1 MKINK
6 VSLKDYSSL
15 RIGGDADMVNI
26 TNENELVEAV
36 GYAKEKGLQIYVLG
50 NGTNTFFA
58 ENLENILILKIEI
71 IGKNKQDS
79 ENNNNDVFVTAQAGE
94 AWDDVVKFCVENNLW
109 GIENLSYIP
118 GSVGATPIQN
128 IGAYGVELKDI
139 FVSLR
144 ALDTVKMEFVNLNKE
159 DCLLDY
165 RDSLFKKEAG
175 RYIIV
180 SVTLMLSKENKPV
193 LTYKPLNTL
202 IDKKVISISDIRELI
217 IQTRTQKLPDYRTH
231 PNAGSFFKNVI
242 INSLQAEI
250 LQNKFA
256 DVPLIKVE
264 NNNYKISSA
273 WLIENV
279 ANMKGA
285 RIGSIGTWPTQPLV
299 IVNYDNAS
307 SKDLISFEDEIKK
320 RIFEATGLV
329 LEREVNFVNKQ

>member
-15 RIGGDADMVNI
+15 RIGGYADMVNI
-26 TNENELVEAV
+26 TNEDELVEAV
-36 GYAKEKGLQIYVLG
+36 EYAKEKSLQTYVLG

-58 ENLENILILKIEI
+58 EDLENILILKIEI
-71 IGKNKQDS
+71 IGKSRQDS
-79 ENNNNDVFVTAQAGE
+79 ENNNDVFVTAQAGE
-94 AWDDVVKFCVENNLW
+94 VWDDIVKFCVENNLW

-144 ALDTVKMEFVNLNKE
+144 ALDTEKMEFVNLNKE
-159 DCLLDY
+159 ECLLDY
-165 RDSLFKKEAG
+165 RDSLFKKETG

-180 SVTLMLSKENKPV
+180 SVTLRLSKENKPV

-202 IDKKVISISDIRELI
+202 IDKKELSISDIRELV
-217 IQTRTQKLPDYRTH
+217 IQTRAQKLPDYKIH

-250 LQNKFA
+250 LQNKFV
-256 DVPLIKVE
+256 DIPLIKVE

-299 IVNYDNAS
+299 IVNYDDGS
-307 SKDLISFEDEIKK
+307 SKDLISFEEEIKK
-320 RIFEATGLV
+320 RILKETGLV
-329 LEREVNFVNKQ
+329 LEREVNFVNK